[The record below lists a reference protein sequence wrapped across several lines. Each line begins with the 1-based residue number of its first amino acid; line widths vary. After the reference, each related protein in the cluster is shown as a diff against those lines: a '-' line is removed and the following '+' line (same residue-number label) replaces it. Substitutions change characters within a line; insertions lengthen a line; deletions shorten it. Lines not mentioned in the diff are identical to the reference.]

1 MRKYLALPILA
12 LVLLGSCVK
21 DELPEQ
27 ATPPAEDPYK
37 GLVINELMS
46 SNKVN
51 PIWFPNGTEGFDWVE
66 LYNSGTKT
74 INLSGLYVTDTEN
87 GIDTKY
93 QIPEGKTLPAGGYM
107 VLICSDDASL
117 TGEYVHL
124 GMKLSTDEGKDNN
137 IYIYSP
143 QGVLVTTSAAF
154 GFTSGIGSDGHGLD
168 AEKSYGRAQDGG
180 SVWQVFGIPT
190 PGAPNSDLKPGKLV
204 INELMAS
211 NDASYADENGEFDDW
226 FEIYNSGDLP
236 VDIGGWYVTDDLAT
250 PTKHQ
255 IPTGQSEKTT
265 VQPHSW
271 LVIFADKQPDQ
282 GPLHANIKLSGSG
295 DELGL
300 SQDGVTFI
308 DQIEFGAGKPV
319 LAPPTDASAGRD
331 SDGADT
337 WVIFQAGVYR
347 TPTPGASNNPLKK

>member
-1 MRKYLALPILA
+1 MKKYLALPILA
-12 LVLLGSCVK
+12 LALLGSCVK

-27 ATPPAEDPYK
+27 PTPPAEDPYK
-37 GLVINELMS
+37 GLVINEIMS

-51 PIWFPNGTEGFDWVE
+51 PLWFPNGTEGYDWIE
-66 LYNSGTKT
+66 LYNSGTKA
-74 INLSGLYVTDTEN
+74 IDLGGLYVTDTEN
-87 GIDTKY
+87 GVDTKY
-93 QIPEGKTLPAGGYM
+93 QIPTGRSIPAGGYM
-107 VLICSDDASL
+107 VLLCSDDASL

-137 IYIYSP
+137 IFIYSP
-143 QGVLVTTSAAF
+143 QGVLVTSSAAF
-154 GFTSGIGSDGHGLD
+154 GYTSGIGSDGHGLD

-180 SVWQVFGIPT
+180 SVWQVFDIPT

-211 NDASYADENGEFDDW
+211 NDAFVTDENGEYDDW

-250 PTKHQ
+250 PNKHQ

-271 LVIFADKQPDQ
+271 IVIYADGQPDQ
-282 GPLHANIKLSGSG
+282 GPLHANFKLSGSG
-295 DELGL
+295 EAVGL

-308 DQIEFGAGKPV
+308 DQIAYGEGQTIA
-319 LAPPTDASAGRD
+319 APPTDASAGRD
-331 SDGADT
+331 IDGGEP
-337 WVIFQAGVYR
+337 WVIFQVGVYR
-347 TPTPGASNNPLKK
+347 TPTPGTSNNAPKK